1 MRARAELVSARAG
14 PGEPLRLE
22 RIAGQAPV
30 AWRPA
35 ADAVYM
41 VSTAASPVADDEVV
55 IEVQARAGSR
65 LVVRSTAATLA
76 WTGVA
81 SHYEVRATVERGAA
95 LDWAPEPLVA
105 TAGCHHSHLAR
116 LDVQKGGSVRW
127 RELLVLGRHDE
138 APGSLR
144 STLRVDLGG
153 RPLLRHELTIG
164 AVGWDGPAVLGPARV
179 VGLLLLAGPADNGAA
194 DVAPDGM
201 KARVGDGWAVSRL
214 EGPGQ
219 IVYAV
224 GESVLD
230 VERRLVE
237 WGSPPS
243 EVIGENPFP

>member
-1 MRARAELVSARAG
+1 VRAHAELVAAPAA

-22 RIAGQAPV
+22 RMAGQAPV

-41 VSTAASPVADDEVV
+41 VSTAASPVGDDQIVVEVRV
-55 IEVQARAGSR
+55 RAGSR
-65 LVVRSTAATLA
+65 LAVRSTAATVA

-81 SHYEVRATVERGAA
+81 SRHEVRATVEPGAA

-105 TAGCHHSHLAR
+105 TSGCHHSHLAW
-116 LDVQKGGSVRW
+116 LDVQEGGSVRW

-144 STLRVDLGG
+144 CALRVDLAG
-153 RPLLRHELTIG
+153 RPLLRHELKIG
-164 AVGWDGPAVLGPARV
+164 AVGWDGPAVLGTARV
-179 VGLLLLAGPADNGAA
+179 VGLLLFAGAEVDGAA
-194 DVAPDGM
+194 DVGPEALR
-201 KARVGDGWAVSRL
+201 AGDGWAVSRL

-224 GESVLD
+224 GDTVPE
-230 VERRLVE
+230 VERYLERGLAASQ
-237 WGSPPS
+237 GDRR
-243 EVIGENPFP
+243 